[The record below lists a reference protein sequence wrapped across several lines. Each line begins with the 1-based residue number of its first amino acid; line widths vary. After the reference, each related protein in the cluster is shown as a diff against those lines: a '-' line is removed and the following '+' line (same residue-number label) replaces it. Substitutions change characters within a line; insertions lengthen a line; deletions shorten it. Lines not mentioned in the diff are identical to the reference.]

1 MRRPTVATLVVVI
14 GVTVAAAATDAQR
27 KGVYIDPGK
36 ITDNSNKY
44 SDTDLRL
51 LTGKMIES
59 MITTTFPVPAAA
71 AASGSALAPKEERP
85 VIAMG
90 RLENRTTQD
99 IDVKLILD
107 TIEVGILK
115 SKAAMFVNRSEQFKS
130 RMAEES
136 ALTQT
141 LGSDSGPS
149 RQLLGYRYLL
159 EGSIVEIPS
168 EDRKI
173 RYYKMTLTLT
183 DIKTTAKVWAE
194 EHEIK
199 KKKS

>member
-1 MRRPTVATLVVVI
+1 MKSLRPLILSGLLWVLV
-14 GVTVAAAATDAQR
+14 TPTPASAQR

-59 MITTTFPVPAAA
+59 MITTTFPAPAAGNVIVSTA
-71 AASGSALAPKEERP
+71 DRP

-115 SKAAMFVNRSEQFKS
+115 SKAAMFVNRSEQFKNK
-130 RMAEES
+130 MAEET

-141 LGSDSGPS
+141 LGSESGPGK
-149 RQLLGYRYLL
+149 QLLGYRYLL

-168 EDRKI
+168 EDRKV
-173 RYYKMTLTLT
+173 RYYKLTLTLT
-183 DIKTTAKVWAE
+183 DIKTTVKVWADE
-194 EHEIK
+194 QEIK
-199 KKKS
+199 KKKP